1 MKKIISLIAV
11 FTLSMAAMAQNA
23 SLKVTCRDGKFLSF
37 QMTND
42 FDVYG
47 VGFKVKLP
55 EGVTIATKVN
65 DDDEEVPQIKKNTTR
80 AKGADYKLYI
90 DNIPGGGYSIN
101 LSNLDA
107 PFIGSEGEILYI
119 ELAGTLSGVVEVYDI
134 NFCDNA
140 NPQNSYYV
148 NGDKT
153 YKIQVELGTAPA
165 SPVELKGEVD
175 NGSLVFTFKNNS
187 GKTIAN
193 CNFQLQLPE
202 GVSVKPK
209 GKKYAY
215 EEGDATEGMTFSV
228 AYNAT
233 SNKYTITVYDGE
245 FDESLGNT
253 IISLPLEGTL
263 SGVATVS
270 SIAFGDPDANNICR
284 PEAFTI
290 DLGTAINSISAD
302 ETKSGVIYNL
312 SGQRV
317 SKAVNGIFIIDGKKV
332 AVTK

>member
-1 MKKIISLIAV
+1 MKKILSLLLFSAMALFANAQNPVDLKGEVKDGSLV
-11 FTLSMAAMAQNA
+11 FTFVNNS
-23 SLKVTCRDGKFLSF
+23 GKTIANCNF
-37 QMTND
+37 QLQ
-42 FDVYG
+42 
-47 VGFKVKLP
+47 LP
-55 EGVTIATKVN
+55 EGVSVKPKGKKYAYEEGDATEGMTFSVAYNATSNKYTITVY
-65 DDDEEVPQIKKNTTR
+65 DGEFDESLGNTIIS
-80 AKGADYKLYI
+80 L
-90 DNIPGGGYSIN
+90 P
-101 LSNLDA
+101 L
-107 PFIGSEGEILYI
+107 EGELTGEATVSSIAFGDPDANNICRPDAFTIKL
-119 ELAGTLSGVVEVYDI
+119 GGEVST
-134 NFCDNA
+134 
-140 NPQNSYYV
+140 NPV
-148 NGDKT
+148 DLFGK
-153 YKIQVELGTAPA
+153 
-165 SPVELKGEVD
+165 VD

-290 DLGTAINSISAD
+290 DLANAINSISAD

-317 SKAVNGIFIIDGKKV
+317 SKAVNGIFIVDGKKV